1 MTDIVVIGA
10 GPAGLTAALYA
21 LRGGM
26 SVQLIEKQGVGGQIA
41 TSPKVENMPGFTSVS
56 GMELADSMFNQ
67 VMELGAEIELDEVTG
82 VEKTENG
89 WVVKGVEGAYDA
101 KCVIIAAG
109 AQHRKLGIE
118 HEEELVGRGISY
130 CAVCDGAFFKGKDV
144 AVIGGGSTALQDA
157 ILLSQS
163 CENVWV
169 IYRGSAFKKAE
180 QAVIRSLEARQNI
193 RVLFD
198 TVVTGVKEE
207 GGMLSSLILDGPSA
221 KELKVDGMFVAIGLE
236 PENAPFAAAAGLDN
250 WGYIASGEDCRT
262 ASEGLFVAG
271 DCRAKTVRQLTT
283 AMADGTVAAL
293 AAIEY
298 IENHN

>member
-56 GMELADSMFNQ
+56 GMELADSMFDQ
-67 VMELGAEIELDEVTG
+67 VMELGAEIELDEVKG
-82 VEKTENG
+82 LEKTENG
-89 WVVKGVEGAYDA
+89 WIVKGIEGEYEA
-101 KCVIIAAG
+101 KSVIIAAG

-144 AVIGGGSTALQDA
+144 AVIGGGSSALQDA
-157 ILLSQS
+157 VLLSQS
-163 CENVWV
+163 CSNVWI

-193 RVLFD
+193 HVLFD
-198 TVVTGVKEE
+198 TVVTGVNEE
-207 GGMLSSLILDGPSA
+207 NGMLSSLVLDGPNA
-221 KELKVDGMFVAIGLE
+221 KELKVDGMFIAIGLE
-236 PENAPFAAAAGLDN
+236 PENAPFAEAAGLDN

-271 DCRAKTVRQLTT
+271 DCRAKSVRQLTT

>member
-1 MTDIVVIGA
+1 LTDIVIIGA

-26 SVQLIEKQGVGGQIA
+26 SVKLIEKQGIGGQIA
-41 TSPKVENMPGFTSVS
+41 SSPKVENMPGFTSVS
-56 GMELADSMFNQ
+56 GIELADSMFNQ
-67 VMELGAEIELDEVTG
+67 VMELGAEVELDEAKGLEKTDSGWKVTG
-82 VEKTENG
+82 AEDSYE
-89 WVVKGVEGAYDA
+89 A

-109 AQHRKLGIE
+109 AQHRKLGLE
-118 HEEELVGRGISY
+118 GEEDLIGRGVSY
-130 CAVCDGAFFKGKDV
+130 CAVCDGAFFKDKDV
-144 AVIGGGSTALQDA
+144 AVIGGGSSALQDA

-163 CENVWV
+163 CKNVWI

-180 QAVIRSLEARQNI
+180 QAVIRSLESRQNI
-193 RVLFD
+193 HVIYD
-198 TVVTGVKEE
+198 TVVTALKEE
-207 GGMLSSLILDGPSA
+207 NGALSTLVLSGPA
-221 KELKVDGMFVAIGLE
+221 QKELKVDGMFVAIGLE
-236 PENAPFAAAAGLDN
+236 PENAPFADAAGLDS

-271 DCRAKTVRQLTT
+271 DCRAKSIRQLTT